1 MPTLTH
7 GELQVVVPVG
17 FLLAEE
23 QEVTVSV
30 ARADGESLPV
40 RLKLIPA
47 RPVASA
53 PMPEAVAWPLR
64 ANPDDRFAEIEY
76 GGGD

>member
-1 MPTLTH
+1 MPTLMH

-30 ARADGESLPV
+30 ARADGEALPV

-53 PMPEAVAWPLR
+53 PLPEAVAWPERNL
-64 ANPDDRFAEIEY
+64 PDERFAEIEY